1 MVPQLVDGDGDAF
14 ARVYELT
21 IGLVASVAN
30 GILRDRGAAEDVAQE
45 TYLRLARHSTGLR
58 DTDARALRSW
68 LVSTTRNAAIDH
80 IRRASTR
87 REDATDS
94 PPEQTAQD
102 DTAAA
107 AIEQAPELRAA
118 LGRLPEA
125 QREALVLFHVGGL
138 SGAEV
143 ASAIGKSRAAT
154 YTLLRR
160 AERTMRTALATTDAR
175 GGTRPLVD

>member
-1 MVPQLVDGDGDAF
+1 MDGDEDAF
-14 ARVYELT
+14 TRVYELT

-30 GILRDRGAAEDVAQE
+30 GMLRDTGAAEDVAQE

-80 IRRASTR
+80 VRRASTR
-87 REDATDS
+87 RERATDQ
-94 PPEQTAQD
+94 PPDQAAAD
-102 DTAAA
+102 DTANAV
-107 AIEQAPELRAA
+107 IDQAPELRTA
-118 LGRLPEA
+118 LDRLPET

-143 ASAIGKSRAAT
+143 AATIGKSRAAT

-160 AERTMRTALATTDAR
+160 AERTMRSALEQTDAGDLSR
-175 GGTRPLVD
+175 PLGTRRS